1 MKYVGNLWDE
11 KQLADRLNSLM
22 KLSRTKAEGGEGIT
36 FRNFYTLL
44 PPKGS
49 SNPSPRTFIILP
61 KANTGANPD
70 PAKYFLPAENHVAED
85 EVEAHTGMFN
95 AKTNDGY
102 YGLGLRVV
110 DVIRN
115 ALGDFTA
122 TAPDGDNFVE
132 GETTQKE
139 KASEPSAAHPETEV
153 GKGKEVDPQETD
165 LMDME
170 AEGTNVPPRADSA

>member
-49 SNPSPRTFIILP
+49 SNPTPRTFIILP

-70 PAKYFLPAENHVAED
+70 PAKYFLPAENHIAED

-102 YGLGLRVV
+102 YELGLRVV
-110 DVIRN
+110 DLIRN

-122 TAPDGDNFVE
+122 SAPDGDNFVE
-132 GETTQKE
+132 GETAKE
-139 KASEPSAAHPETEV
+139 KASEMTEARMPAATV
-153 GKGKEVDPQETD
+153 KGKEVGPQEPD
-165 LMDME
+165 LMDMG
-170 AEGTNVPPRADSA
+170 A